1 MRWSLIVAACVV
13 FVFASAASAQPAPT
27 TIDAD
32 VITYDSLQQVVTAQ
46 GNVRTIFRQY
56 RLFAD
61 AAQFDL
67 RTGVVV
73 ATGRVRLVG
82 LQGQELRGRALTYN
96 TRTEVG
102 FLESSEGVVERR
114 VYLRGDRLEV
124 SPDRFVAYDSTVT
137 TCDPSRPLYRIVA
150 RRIEIIPNQ
159 EIVAHEASI
168 YLGTRRLFSVMRFAV
183 SLRPREEGSSLPG
196 FGSNT
201 VDGFWVDYRLPVRV
215 SSASGRLH
223 VKYGAQSG
231 VMALLSLT
239 RPAPA
244 FTTTLRLGRTQTI
257 DDRQAFHLLRYDVAE
272 ISAASRSMS
281 IGQTPFSWSVS
292 AAAGWFSEQIS
303 GVATT
308 RLDGE
313 VGITS
318 RPIPVGP
325 RLVFTTGAAF
335 RVSSYGTGAVR
346 TITSLNA
353 ALVYALDGYTTMAL
367 SYQLVTIH
375 GSTPLVIDVVDPAS
389 TGSLAVVRA
398 VPGRYRIAA
407 LVAHNTALSETKYYA
422 AIGAFVTP
430 RLELG
435 VSAIYNARLAAFE
448 DIDYM
453 LRRICDCIDVVIRY
467 RQVRREFSIELG
479 LVGFPERDAPF
490 VPRAI
495 PQPPAL
501 QPP

>member
-1 MRWSLIVAACVV
+1 VRWSLIVAACVV
-13 FVFASAASAQPAPT
+13 FVFASAASAQPVPT

-32 VITYDSLQQVVTAQ
+32 VITYDSLQQIVTAQ
-46 GNVRTIFRQY
+46 GNVRTTFRQY

-67 RTGVVV
+67 RTGVVA

-96 TRTEVG
+96 TRTEAGV
-102 FLESSEGVVERR
+102 LESVEGVVERR

-124 SPDRFVAYDSTVT
+124 SPDRFVAHDSMVT
-137 TCDPSRPLYRIVA
+137 TCDPARPLYRIVA
-150 RRIEIIPNQ
+150 RRVEIIPNQ
-159 EIVAHEASI
+159 EIVAHDASV
-168 YLGTRRLFSVMRFAV
+168 YLGTRRLFTVMRYAV
-183 SLRPREEGSSLPG
+183 SLRPGEAGTNLPG

-201 VDGFWVDYRLPVRV
+201 VDGFWIDYRLPVRV
-215 SSASGRLH
+215 SSATGRLYL
-223 VKYGAQSG
+223 KYGAQSG

-239 RPAPA
+239 HRAPA
-244 FTTTLRLGRTQTI
+244 FTTTLRLGRTQTT
-257 DDRQAFHLLRYDVAE
+257 DERQAFTLLRYDVAE
-272 ISAASRSMS
+272 ISVASRPVPV
-281 IGQTPFSWSVS
+281 GQTPFSWNLS
-292 AAAGWFSEQIS
+292 AAAGWFQEQLS

-308 RLDGE
+308 RLDAE
-313 VGITS
+313 VGVTS

-325 RLVFTTGAAF
+325 RLVFTTGATL

-353 ALVYALDGYTTMAL
+353 SLGYELDRYTTMTL
-367 SYQLVTIH
+367 GYQLVTIR
-375 GSTPLVIDVVDPAS
+375 GSTPLAIDVVDPAS
-389 TGSLAVVRA
+389 TVSLAVLRA

-407 LVAHNTALSETKYYA
+407 SAAHNTALSETKYSA
-422 AIGAFVTP
+422 AVGAFVTP
-430 RLELG
+430 TLELG
-435 VSAIYNARLAAFE
+435 VSALYNTRLAAFE

-479 LVGFPERDAPF
+479 LVGFPERGAPF